1 MTHAHELNFVQNH
14 FCLLFDK
21 FMYIIYQ
28 VLLSNSTLPL
38 MNSVQI
44 LNELSRLKTI
54 HFLND
59 V

>member
-1 MTHAHELNFVQNH
+1 MTHAHELNVVQNN